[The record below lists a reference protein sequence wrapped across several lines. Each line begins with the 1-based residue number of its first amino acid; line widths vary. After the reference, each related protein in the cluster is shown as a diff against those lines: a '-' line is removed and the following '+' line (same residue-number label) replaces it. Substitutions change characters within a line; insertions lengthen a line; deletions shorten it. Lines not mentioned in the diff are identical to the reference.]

1 MKNIFYFFV
10 KVFISIGLFFYT
22 KRITVKGEKN
32 IPEKGAILFMANHPN
47 ALIDPLII
55 ATSTKRKTHFLVR
68 AAVFKKA
75 IIAKIFGLL
84 GMMPIYRIR
93 DGLKAVSKN
102 DAIFEQCT
110 NLLKNKKAIL
120 IFPEGSHNIKRTIRP
135 LSKGFTRIL
144 FRALDKHKDLE
155 IHIIPI
161 GLTYQN
167 ESIFPTKVAVN
178 IGKPILASTFYNPNE
193 INNSVNELKAQVSN
207 QLKELSVHIDSENY
221 EETTAKLNAAQVDFT
236 DTETV
241 NWIVKK
247 KMFPPTKKPKR
258 TFKLLKLLLIANSIF
273 PYIIWKKA
281 AKKIPEIEFVDTFRF
296 GLNLV
301 LIPLFYGIQT
311 FIIYYFFGN
320 KIGAIYFLTSLV
332 LVLLYTKLSPTN
344 TES

>member
-10 KVFISIGLFFYT
+10 KTVISVGLFFYT
-22 KRITVKGEKN
+22 KRIIVKGEKN
-32 IPEKGAILFMANHPN
+32 IPKKGAILFMANHPN

-68 AAVFKKA
+68 AAVFKKT

-93 DGLKAVSKN
+93 DGLKEISKN
-102 DAIFEQCT
+102 DAIFEQCVS
-110 NLLKNKKAIL
+110 LFKSKKAIL

-155 IHIIPI
+155 IHIVPI

-167 ESIFPTKVAVN
+167 ESILPTKVAVN
-178 IGKPILASTFYNPNE
+178 IGKPILTSSFYNPNE
-193 INNSVNELKAQVSN
+193 INNSVNKLKEQVSN
-207 QLKELSVHIDSENY
+207 QLKELSAHIDAENY
-221 EETTAKLNAAQVDFT
+221 EETVTKLNAAQVDFT

-247 KMFPPTKKPKR
+247 KTFPPIEKPKR
-258 TFKLLKLLLIANSIF
+258 EFKFIKLLLIINSIF
-273 PYIIWKKA
+273 AYIIWKKT

-301 LIPLFYGIQT
+301 LIPFFYSLQAL
-311 FIIYYFFGN
+311 IISYLFGN
-320 KIGAIYFLTSLV
+320 KIGVIYFLTSLI
-332 LVLLYTKLSPTN
+332 LVLIYTKLSPTN